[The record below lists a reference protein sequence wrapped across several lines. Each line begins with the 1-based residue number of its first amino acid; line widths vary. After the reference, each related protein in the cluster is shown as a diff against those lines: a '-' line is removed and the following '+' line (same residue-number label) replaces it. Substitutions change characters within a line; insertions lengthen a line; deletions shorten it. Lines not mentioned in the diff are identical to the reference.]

1 MTQLER
7 ITTLLGG
14 PELIWQAIRQE
25 SDLETMVREGLPA
38 ESVRQLAASTG
49 TTLTALQEV
58 TRIDRSTFG
67 RRVRQRS
74 RLKTDE
80 SDRVV
85 RVARIAALAIAALG
99 NQDGIAWLHE
109 ENWALGQRAPID
121 LLATE
126 VGARQVEQIIG
137 RIEHGVFS

>member
-1 MTQLER
+1 MTQWER

-14 PELIWQAIRQE
+14 PELIWQVIRQE

-80 SDRVV
+80 SDRIV

-109 ENWALGQRAPID
+109 QNWALGQRAPID